1 MGYFKV
7 KVAKD
12 NTINS
17 FYDTSNQG
25 ENSLLEIFAR
35 TLNLNDPR
43 QLSRALVQFDLTDL
57 NAAISAGLF
66 SLTSDTTSAYLKF
79 YHAHTNILPPQS
91 VMYSVHPIS
100 SSWQEGKG
108 IDLTTTG
115 FSNWN
120 YRDSLN
126 SWATSGGDYGTSLT
140 SLSADFG
147 DENIVFDIKSQLISW
162 TTGTNY
168 GIIIKL
174 TDQFESSTGSLT
186 ANDYYSKRIFGKN
199 TKTIF
204 EPRIDILYQNKFSDD
219 FHNLYFGSS
228 GSIYFYNKNN
238 GAYADLNGTSGFPG
252 YLSFTGCASTSVATV
267 LSSGT
272 SVIFSDISG
281 SRYSTGIYRFN
292 IPNIS
297 YTAASLSSIY
307 ARWVLTTGLSAVV
320 PSIDKNV
327 SINSPIQNNS
337 VETNSQYRISIINFK
352 DKLNFGDSVN
362 YNVFIKKTT
371 DQLTSL
377 TAGSTSLAS
386 FIALSGY
393 WKVVDEKTGVDVY
406 PWDSLSYNDSMNFFN
421 LNTEFLYRSRPYRL
435 VIKFIEG
442 EYEYIFDSPDYY
454 YTFYLY

>member
-17 FYDTSNQG
+17 FYDDSNQG
-25 ENSLLEIFAR
+25 ESSMMEIFSR
-35 TLNLNDPR
+35 SLNLNDPR
-43 QLSRALVQFDLTDL
+43 QLSRALIQFDLSDL
-57 NAAISAGLF
+57 NLAISSGLF
-66 SLTSDTTSAYLKF
+66 SLTSNTTSAYLKV

-91 VMYSVHPIS
+91 VIYNVHPIS

-108 IDLTTTG
+108 FDLTTTG
-115 FSNWN
+115 YSNWN

-126 SWATSGGDYGTSLT
+126 NWTTSGGDYGISLT

-174 TDQFESSTGSLT
+174 SDEFESSTGSLT
-186 ANDYYSKRIFGKN
+186 ANDYYAKKIFGKN

-219 FHNLYFGSS
+219 FNNLYFGSG

-238 GAYADLNGTSGFPG
+238 GAYTDLNGTSGFPG
-252 YLSFTGCASTSVATV
+252 YLSFTGSAASSV
-267 LSSGT
+267 LSSST
-272 SVIFSDISG
+272 SIIFSNVPG
-281 SRYSTGIYRFN
+281 NRYSTGIYKFD

-307 ARWVLTTGLSAVV
+307 ASWVLTTGLSAVV
-320 PSIDKNV
+320 PSINKSV
-327 SINSPIQNNS
+327 LINSPIQNNS
-337 VETNSQYRISIINFK
+337 IETNSQYRISIINFK
-352 DKLNFGDSVN
+352 DRLNYGDSVN
-362 YNVFIKKTT
+362 YNVFIKKIS
-371 DQLTSL
+371 DQLSSL
-377 TAGSTSLAS
+377 TAGSTSLSS
-386 FIALSGY
+386 FIALNGY

-406 PWDSLSYNDSMNFFN
+406 PWDSLSYNDSMNFFT
-421 LNTEFLYRSRPYRL
+421 LNTEFLYRGRPYRL
-435 VIKFIEG
+435 IIKFIEG